1 LLSSNIGGFLPPFP
15 WEARISQLGF
25 GISWTSLWGASS
37 FQKGAAAISVPHPP
51 PILSALRA
59 GLSLAVIFESV
70 AIRWIVIGVGDI
82 TTKRVLPAI
91 LAEPRSLLAGI
102 VTRNPAK
109 AKPYGV
115 PSWTS
120 LDAALAE
127 QECDAVYVASPVILH
142 APQTIASLRAGRHVL
157 CEKPMAMNYEDAL
170 SMQRTADDAG
180 RILGIAYY
188 RRMYPQVI
196 RALELIRLKAIG
208 EPVFAEAT
216 SHYWFCP
223 GPEDERSWFIDP
235 AMGGGGPLYD
245 IASHR
250 IDLMNYLFGN
260 PMRATAHLSNAVH
273 QYAVEDNATVMV
285 EYNSGVRGVIDVRW
299 HSRVLRDEF
308 RIRGTDGEIEM
319 TPLNSGVLIY
329 PGGKEELPP
338 HENLHYPCV
347 ADFVSAVLG
356 GTEPHSSGM
365 TALATAWVTDQSTRV
380 SSGGKS

>member
-1 LLSSNIGGFLPPFP
+1 M
-15 WEARISQLGF
+15 
-25 GISWTSLWGASS
+25 
-37 FQKGAAAISVPHPP
+37 
-51 PILSALRA
+51 
-59 GLSLAVIFESV
+59 

-102 VTRNPAK
+102 VTRTPAK
-109 AKPYGV
+109 ANPYGV
-115 PSWTS
+115 PAWTS
-120 LDAALAE
+120 LEVALAE
-127 QECDAVYVASPVILH
+127 QECDAVYVASPVVLH
-142 APQTIASLRAGRHVL
+142 APQTIASLHAGRHVL
-157 CEKPMAMNYEDAL
+157 CEKPMAMNYEEAL
-170 SMQRTADDAG
+170 SMQRTADEVG

-188 RRMYPQVI
+188 RRMYPKVN

-216 SHYWFCP
+216 SHCWVCP

-235 AMGGGGPLYD
+235 AVAGGGPLYD
-245 IASHR
+245 IACHR

-285 EYNSGVRGVIDVRW
+285 EYSSGVRCVVDVRW

-319 TPLNSGVLIY
+319 TPLNSGVLVY

-347 ADFVSAVLG
+347 ADFVSAVLA
-356 GTEPHSSGM
+356 GTELRSSGA
-365 TALATAWVTDQSTRV
+365 TALATAWVTDEAIRLSNEA
-380 SSGGKS
+380 KSRHWPAGLQ